1 MPLDLSD
8 LLAERRE
15 LDVKYHDF
23 VICITYNPN
32 TQTEVIEELMKEQ
45 IDEQRY
51 AASLRTFIVKSV
63 TKWDL
68 TEDGKPL
75 PIDDETVRTKV
86 PTAVQVAITTAIT
99 EDIRG
104 PEASGSFVVR

>member
-15 LDVKYHDF
+15 LDVKFHDF

-32 TQTEVIEELMKEQ
+32 TQTEVMEELIKEQ
-45 IDEQRY
+45 IDDEKY
-51 AASLRTFIVKSV
+51 AASLRTFLVKSV

-68 TEDGKPL
+68 TENGEVL
-75 PIDDETVRTKV
+75 PIDDDTVRNKI
-86 PTAVQVAITTAIT
+86 PTTVQVALCQAIT

-104 PEASGSFVVR
+104 PEASGSSGVR